1 MDPEFEIGLVNH
13 HLLRLYDEAKLA
25 PPPLFHLTIFGYL
38 SSWHKSIDPQQAQLL
53 FFRVGHVGKVDCK
66 HLRTVFFF
74 FPTLEGASLSFS
86 FFKNE
91 CLLISFLWCIVP
103 WLFASVSIL
112 PERGSTSKGSGDA
125 DLCRA
130 KCSTCWQFGHLATS
144 IRSFVQLETRE
155 GAARLRCHSEAE
167 LRTLASNHP
176 GKTNYYLYFYFYSK
190 QIIITQSSISIP
202 HLFPSFFLFLHMS
215 FNRTKSWEPIRKQ
228 KPKTKLFG
236 SVSFSLILFLAR

>member
-1 MDPEFEIGLVNH
+1 M
-13 HLLRLYDEAKLA
+13 
-25 PPPLFHLTIFGYL
+25 
-38 SSWHKSIDPQQAQLL
+38 
-53 FFRVGHVGKVDCK
+53 GKVDCK

-74 FPTLEGASLSFS
+74 FPTLEGVSLSFS

-202 HLFPSFFLFLHMS
+202 HLFPSFFFFFTCHSTEQNHGNLFKNQNQKQSCLGVFLFLW
-215 FNRTKSWEPIRKQ
+215 FCFW
-228 KPKTKLFG
+228 LADDA
-236 SVSFSLILFLAR
+236 LILLFFFFLILVLDIFPTPILHWFFSGSYPDG